1 MTMTTAAHPVDPMV
15 HGYSAHRGSISSG
28 GDAGGLEALLHAVER
43 TTSDAKTHESS
54 KRGSPETAEL
64 FLRLPSSPTGKEPHG
79 PDSFEG
85 SRRSKTPE
93 PKEASGSDNGDFED
107 TVTARRGSKRIELTL
122 ALLAQHFHEPL
133 DVVTDK
139 LGVSKT
145 TLKAVCRR
153 LGLAKWP
160 YRRPASRKRSAEFD
174 ATSPDGAGAL
184 RAIFHDGLAAGAED
198 APAAKRP
205 RFEGADAGAVAAG
218 ALRVDAIAGAIA
230 RARTRA
236 ALAPAGPTVAPPLPS
251 VAPPTAPPVVAPAFL
266 LQAEWEF
273 LAALSARSAWGSR
286 AGSLAGE
293 RACAVR
299 THVHDCGGQ

>member
-1 MTMTTAAHPVDPMV
+1 V
-15 HGYSAHRGSISSG
+15 
-28 GDAGGLEALLHAVER
+28 
-43 TTSDAKTHESS
+43 
-54 KRGSPETAEL
+54 
-64 FLRLPSSPTGKEPHG
+64 FLRLPSSPNGKEPHG

-85 SRRSKTPE
+85 S
-93 PKEASGSDNGDFED
+93 SGSNSSDFED
-107 TVTARRGSKRIELTL
+107 AVTARRGSKRIELTL
-122 ALLAQHFHEPL
+122 ELLAQHFHEPL

-145 TLKAVCRR
+145 TLKAMCRR

-184 RAIFHDGLAAGAED
+184 RAIFHHGLAAGAED

-230 RARTRA
+230 RACARA
-236 ALAPAGPTVAPPLPS
+236 ALAPAGPTGAPPLPP
-251 VAPPTAPPVVAPAFL
+251 ARLPPP
-266 LQAEWEF
+266 
-273 LAALSARSAWGSR
+273 
-286 AGSLAGE
+286 SLPY
-293 RACAVR
+293 
-299 THVHDCGGQ
+299 